1 MSRTFQ
7 LHRGALTFTVH
18 EFGSGPLVLCL
29 HGFPENPRSFR
40 LQVPA
45 LVAAGFRVVV
55 PTMRGYEP
63 SSQPRDGDYHM
74 LHLAEDVLAWL
85 EELREE
91 RCHLVGHDWG
101 AVVAYVAAGLAPER
115 FASLTTLA
123 IAHPGRIER
132 ELLTT
137 RPSQLLKSWYMFL
150 FQLRGIAEYVFS
162 RRDFA
167 LMETLCRDWSPGYEL
182 PADELVRLK
191 QTFAQPGVTRAAL
204 SYYRAL
210 FAFFSENHRR
220 MRKVL
225 SAPLPVP
232 TLALTGECD
241 GAMDTRLHDD
251 LMRVVDFPAGLR
263 VERVRGA
270 GHFLHQERPQE
281 VNRLLLSW
289 LQRYSTVE
297 RVASP

>member
-1 MSRTFQ
+1 MSRAIH
-7 LHRGALTFTVH
+7 LHRGPLTFSAH
-18 EFGSGPLVLCL
+18 EDGRGPLVLCL

-63 SSQPRDGDYHM
+63 SSQPADGDYHM
-74 LHLAEDVLAWL
+74 LRMAEDVLVWL
-85 EELREE
+85 DELRET

-101 AVVAYVAAGLAPER
+101 AVIAYIAAGLAPER

-150 FQLRGIAEYVFS
+150 FQLRGVAEYLFS

-167 LMETLCRDWSPGYEL
+167 LMEKLCRDWSPTFEL
-182 PADELVRLK
+182 PKDELRALK
-191 QTFAQPGVTRAAL
+191 QTFAQPGVTRASL
-204 SYYRAL
+204 GYYRGL
-210 FAFFSENHRR
+210 FAFFSENARQT
-220 MRKVL
+220 RKVL
-225 SAPLPVP
+225 RAPLRVP
-232 TLALTGECD
+232 TLALTGELD

-251 LMRVVDFPAGLR
+251 LMRAEDFPAGLR
-263 VERVRGA
+263 VERLSGA
-270 GHFLHQERPQE
+270 GHFLHQERPQA
-281 VNRLLLSW
+281 VNALLLSW
-289 LQRYSTVE
+289 LHRHSAAE
-297 RVASP
+297 WIAAP